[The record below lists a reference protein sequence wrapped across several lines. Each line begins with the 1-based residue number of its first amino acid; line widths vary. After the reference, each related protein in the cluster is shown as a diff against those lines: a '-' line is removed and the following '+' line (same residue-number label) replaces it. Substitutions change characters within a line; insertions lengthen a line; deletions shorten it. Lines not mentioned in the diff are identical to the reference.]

1 MKKEKNSIEDNY
13 MKKYKFFLI
22 IYPSKQIL
30 NYLSSNLIDLLS
42 EKTLIHQKYPIN

>member
-22 IYPSKQIL
+22 IYPMKQTNTKL
-30 NYLSSNLIDLLS
+30 
-42 EKTLIHQKYPIN
+42 P